1 MTATL
6 ELKNIALFID
16 FENFGEH
23 DDFDARLVVERL
35 KERGRL
41 TLKRAYADWGR
52 FARHKRQMLENS
64 IDLIEMPSHGQGK
77 NSADIKLVVDALD
90 TAITK
95 SYIDTIVVV
104 SGDSDYTPLIS
115 KLREYNKYV
124 IVIGSKGNV
133 SRLLV
138 GYCDE
143 LIYYASLA
151 GLAPSTATD
160 ITQAFDLLARGV
172 KYLTERGIETNNSVV
187 KNYMKQLDASF
198 DEANYGFS
206 QFKLFLEEA
215 DRRGVVALHTA
226 KHGQYLVMAPDAAQT
241 APGLVPANSHT
252 AAGSP
257 NMVQLLATIRKYKA
271 QFLVPKLQRDVLQ
284 VLHNVLLTS
293 EKPLARSELV
303 DRALANLQ
311 PHTQISE
318 LSRTKVN
325 GILKVVQ
332 WGGCLEILPG
342 EDDAAARL
350 SLLTEYRDLN
360 QFFRAHDRA
369 ILRIAAAQKITL
381 SPVQVASEILGDPT
395 QIELATQ
402 LLREA
407 SEIAHHGV
415 EHESEPDKT

>member
-23 DDFDARLVVERL
+23 DDFDAHLVVERL

-151 GLAPSTATD
+151 GFSPNVAMD
-160 ITQAFDLLARGV
+160 IGKAFELLLRAV

-215 DRRGVVALHTA
+215 SKRGLVVLRTA
-226 KHGQYLVMAPDAAQT
+226 KHGQYVVMSPDAAQD
-241 APGLVPANSHT
+241 APVVVRDPRPAS
-252 AAGSP
+252 GSA
-257 NMVQLLATIRKYKA
+257 NFTHLLAAIRRYKA
-271 QFLVPKLQRDVLQ
+271 QVLVPKLQRDVLNGI
-284 VLHNVLLTS
+284 HNVLHS
-293 EKPLARSELV
+293 AEKPLTRGEV
-303 DRALANLQ
+303 IDRTLTRLEPNA
-311 PHTQISE
+311 QISE
-318 LSRTKVN
+318 LSRTKVG
-325 GILKVVQ
+325 GILKIVQ
-332 WGGCLEILPG
+332 WGGCLEITPG
-342 EDDAAARL
+342 EDEAGARIA
-350 SLLTEYRDLN
+350 LLPGFVDPAR
-360 QFFRAHDRA
+360 FIHAHDCA
-369 ILRIAAAQKITL
+369 ILRIAAAQKILLT
-381 SPVQVASEILGDPT
+381 PDEVAVEILGDAS
-395 QIELATQ
+395 QLEAAIQ
-402 LLREA
+402 LLQEA
-407 SEIAHHGV
+407 T
-415 EHESEPDKT
+415 ESLSTDTAAEQEPIKT